1 MRCDSV
7 REKIHHW
14 FDKPGAAAIPEE
26 VGQHL
31 KVCAECRVFISRWNA
46 IELRMQSMREETP
59 ELSPGFQTR
68 LAERLQKVAPMP
80 RRPLLI
86 QYWRWTAVG
95 MATMLLIAL
104 FLMRGMIGF
113 DRHGASAN
121 RIVRPSTEM
130 MRPAPLQRTGEPP
143 AVPLSSDMPMAN
155 TAR

>member
-14 FDKPGAAAIPEE
+14 FDRPGAAAIPEE
-26 VGQHL
+26 VGQHI
-31 KVCAECRVFISRWNA
+31 KVCTDCRVFISRWNS
-46 IELRMQSMREETP
+46 IELCIQSMREEMP
-59 ELSPGFQTR
+59 ELSAGFQSR
-68 LAERLQKVAPMP
+68 LAQRLQNAAPAP

-86 QYWRWTAVG
+86 QHWRWTAVG
-95 MATMLLIAL
+95 VATMLLIAL

-113 DRHGASAN
+113 DRHGAPAN
-121 RIVRPSTEM
+121 RIVRPSTEI

-155 TAR
+155 TSR